1 MKIEPGKIAP
11 IQGMEWF
18 KEGWRLF
25 VRAPGIW
32 IMMSA
37 AVLIGI
43 LLLSQIPVV
52 GPLLAALLMPSIIAG
67 YLSGCEALQQ
77 GKQLQPAHLFAGFR
91 EHMPALVILGG
102 ANLGV
107 QILLQAAMQ
116 SKQVEMIALGLTIGL
131 LMALA
136 MHFAPALILF
146 NRIGVLSALQISL
159 FACLRNILP
168 LLMYVFLMVG
178 PTLLA
183 MVLVVGIVVWLP
195 MVMAGSYAAYRNIFP
210 QVVPKAQ
217 P

>member
-1 MKIEPGKIAP
+1 MQLEPGKVAP
-11 IQGMEWF
+11 IQGVEWF

-25 VRAPGIW
+25 AKAPGLW
-32 IMMSA
+32 ILVSA

-52 GPLLAALLMPSIIAG
+52 GPLLAVLLMPSIIAG

-77 GKQLQPAHLFAGFR
+77 GKQLQPAYLFAGFK

-107 QILLQAAMQ
+107 QILVQAAMQ
-116 SKQVEMIALGLTIGL
+116 SKQVETIALGLTIGL

-136 MHFAPALILF
+136 THFAPALILF
-146 NRIGVLSALQISL
+146 NRIGVLSALQVSL
-159 FACLRNILP
+159 FACFRNILP
-168 LLMYVFLMVG
+168 LLLYGILMLG

-195 MVMAGSYAAYRNIFP
+195 MVMAGTYASYRNIFHR
-210 QVVPKAQ
+210 QVTSTNN
-217 P
+217 